1 MVRLRRSWRAL
12 QELSWRD
19 RGLLVRAWL
28 LLCLAEPGLQA
39 AGFRRMQAVV
49 APGAGPSTDRQDLA
63 EAQHI
68 ARLVL
73 AAANRNPF
81 RPNCLVRSLVL
92 SRLLRL
98 RGLAADLRIG
108 VAVPGGAFAAHAWVE
123 HGGIALAEGEASLQA
138 YAAFDHAL
146 LTR

>member
-1 MVRLRRSWRAL
+1 M
-12 QELSWRD
+12 SWRD

-81 RPNCLVRSLVL
+81 RPNCLARSLVL
-92 SRLLRL
+92 CRLLRL
-98 RGLAADLRIG
+98 RGLAAELRIG
-108 VAVPGGAFAAHAWVE
+108 VAAPGGTFSAHAWVE
-123 HGGIALAEGEASLQA
+123 HSGIALAEPGTTSERYAS
-138 YAAFDHAL
+138 FDDLAL
-146 LTR
+146 HVKHPGL